1 MRGCRRRTHGRCSGS
16 GISAHADTV
25 TRNAERYPKLA
36 EWYAKKIKSP
46 RLGDEWG
53 YDEKRQKVR
62 GGESRIVAATCAAAR
77 FALAWDASAAEEKC
91 DAAPLLRAAKAVACG
106 SPRPSVADGPKQYR
120 VAFKKAHHAAGGPGR
135 RRILDIRLRN
145 AVCNANTRE
154 RPNREF
160 ADRFGSAR
168 SVSREGPP
176 TFRVTMIPHNFI
188 KPHGGMG
195 GRTPAEAACIG
206 IRARG
211 KWPIPMQNAGAAA

>member
-1 MRGCRRRTHGRCSGS
+1 MR
-16 GISAHADTV
+16 V
-25 TRNAERYPKLA
+25 
-36 EWYAKKIKSP
+36 
-46 RLGDEWG
+46 
-53 YDEKRQKVR
+53 
-62 GGESRIVAATCAAAR
+62 
-77 FALAWDASAAEEKC
+77 
-91 DAAPLLRAAKAVACG
+91 
-106 SPRPSVADGPKQYR
+106 PRPSVADGPKQYR
-120 VAFKKAHHAAGGPGR
+120 VAFKKAHHTAGGPGR
-135 RRILDIRLRN
+135 RRILDIRPRN